1 MRTVKRRFA
10 AVTLAAAT
18 LHGCTG
24 IPDDGPNARAI
35 RAQAT
40 VRLEAGPG
48 NKPLTDYAL
57 VDLTTE
63 VLSFF
68 PEKTP
73 ESLRGSFGATRNGP
87 PVLPLGVGDVIEM
100 SIFESSAGGLFVPA
114 EAGSRPG
121 NFVTLPAQTVA
132 QDGTVSVPYVGRVAA
147 AGRTATQIQVEI
159 ERRLADR
166 AIEPQAVINI
176 IRSRASE
183 VSVLGDVRGPAKFEI
198 NPGGE
203 RVLDVISRAGGIS
216 APSAETTVSLQRGG
230 STASVAFER
239 LLSSPNENV
248 YVYPGDL
255 IFASRD
261 RRTYLAF
268 GASGLNGRIDFEDS
282 NLTFAEAV
290 AKAGG
295 PLDLRAEPSAV
306 FLYRVVDAETL
317 SRMGIPASVKSG
329 GGFPV
334 IFRVNLRDPAG
345 YFLAQKFPMQDKDI
359 LYVSDADTVEVIK
372 FLGILNSITSGF
384 VGPVTDAVALKNS
397 VRALGD

>member
-1 MRTVKRRFA
+1 MRTVGGKFA
-10 AVTLAAAT
+10 AIAVAAAT

-24 IPDDGPNARAI
+24 IPDDGPSAGSI
-35 RAQAT
+35 RSLAT
-40 VRLEAGPG
+40 LRLEAGEG
-48 NKPLTDYAL
+48 DKPLTDYAL

-63 VLSFF
+63 VLSYF

-73 ESLRGSFGATRNGP
+73 QSLRGSFGATRRGP
-87 PVLPLGVGDVIEM
+87 PAVPLGVGDVLEI

-121 NFVTLPAQTVA
+121 NFITLPQQTIS
-132 QDGTVSVPYVGRVAA
+132 QDGTISVPYVGRVAA
-147 AGRTATQIQVEI
+147 AGRTAAQIQADI

-166 AIEPQAVINI
+166 AIEPQAVINL
-176 IRSRASE
+176 IRSRSSE
-183 VSVLGDVRGPAKFEI
+183 VSVLGDVRGASKFEI

-203 RVLDVISRAGGIS
+203 RVLDVISRAGGIN
-216 APSAETTVSLQRGG
+216 APSAETSVSLQRGG
-230 STASVAFER
+230 TTATVAFER
-239 LLSSPNENV
+239 LLSSPNENI

-295 PLDLRAEPSAV
+295 PLDMRAEPAGV
-306 FLYRVVDAETL
+306 FLYRIVDAETL
-317 SRMGIPASVKSG
+317 AKMGIPATVKSG

-345 YFLAQKFPMQDKDI
+345 FFLAQKFPMQDKDI
-359 LYVSDADTVEVIK
+359 IYVSDAATVDVIK
-372 FLGILNSITSGF
+372 FLAILNSITAG
-384 VGPVTDAVALKNS
+384 VAGPVTDAVTVKNGI
-397 VRALGD
+397 RALGD